1 MSIRGFISFETVPW
15 RLSRSLWTIALLS
28 PNSPI
33 LPMIDCCRLSIEFS
47 IRFNLSSM
55 FVILSWVVVLNDA
68 MSPIFFLYSLS
79 FSVVTCS
86 AISDIVSVSIVGWGA

>member
-1 MSIRGFISFETVPW
+1 MSFETVPW
-15 RLSRSLWTIALLS
+15 RLSRSLWIIALLS

-33 LPMIDCCRLSIEFS
+33 LPMIDCWRFSIEFS
-47 IRFNLSSM
+47 ICLSLSSM
-55 FVILSWVVVLNDA
+55 SMTLSWIVVLNDA
-68 MSPIFFLYSLS
+68 MSPIFFLNSLS